1 MFYIVSTA
9 TDSIIVIAST
19 RPTLHTLEQLAQE
32 TCLDLYVIEGERA
45 GIEYNRPERIV
56 HPARKPVVS
65 TAKVTMTNPT
75 TCLTTTEKE

>member
-1 MFYIVSTA
+1 MYYIMSTQGK
-9 TDSIIVIAST
+9 IVDTTET

-32 TCLDLYVIEGERA
+32 VHLDLYVIEGERA

-65 TAKVTMTNPT
+65 TT
-75 TCLTTTEKE
+75 TLSWL